1 MPRVSAG
8 NAKILAHS
16 LQQLLAEPGWAFS
29 HGLQRLGL
37 AQRWLTAHRSCSAGT
52 ASPLPSPAL
61 ALPALQEEAKLKCQE
76 LQRAL
81 RTVGSG
87 GSVGEGGE
95 PRLEMTGLKLFLH
108 SCIPRKVGGLC
119 GAAPGAGRVEGI
131 CGSS

>member
-1 MPRVSAG
+1 MPKS
-8 NAKILAHS
+8 
-16 LQQLLAEPGWAFS
+16 
-29 HGLQRLGL
+29 
-37 AQRWLTAHRSCSAGT
+37 WLTACNSCWQSQAGPLVTACRGWDWPRGGSRLTGAASAGT

-95 PRLEMTGLKLFLH
+95 PRLEMTGLKLFLR
-108 SCIPRKVGGLC
+108 SCVPRKVGGLC
-119 GAAPGAGRVEGI
+119 GAAPGAGRVEGM
-131 CGSS
+131 CGSI